1 MGPENFGNFWIF
13 PLVMMIFCMIMMFG
27 AFTFFRRSG
36 GPPWMQSGRND
47 HSEHQ
52 QNSSSGGET
61 PLEIL
66 QRRYANGE
74 ISKAEF
80 DEMKRDLS

>member
-1 MGPENFGNFWIF
+1 MGTANFGNFWIF
-13 PLVMMIFCMIMMFG
+13 PLVMMVFCMIMMFG
-27 AFTFFRRSG
+27 AFTFFRSSG
-36 GPPWMQSGRND
+36 GPPWMRCDRQD
-47 HSEHQ
+47 HNPPQ
-52 QNSSSGGET
+52 QNTGGGET
-61 PLEIL
+61 PLQIL